1 MDPVFSFPDISD
13 IIEKVCEVLQSNEI
27 FFKWWHMNLCMYRED
42 EQNSQE
48 TAPQVIKIPKNVI
61 HVFSVIDL

>member
-1 MDPVFSFPDISD
+1 
-13 IIEKVCEVLQSNEI
+13 
-27 FFKWWHMNLCMYRED
+27 MNLCMYRED

-48 TAPQVIKIPKNVI
+48 AALQVIKIPKNVI